1 MVRSITYARLMLA
14 AAFMPLALN
23 ADVAGAQSGSRQNVI
38 SASERSQ
45 GAKAHPQ
52 LLEQFGGAYSG
63 RQAAYVTQVGRR
75 IAMQSGIADS
85 QSAYTVTLLN
95 SNAMNAFA
103 IPGGYVY
110 VTRQLLATMNDEAE
124 LAFVLGHEVA
134 HVAARHSKKRNT
146 QSTLA
151 TLGSVLL
158 GAVTGSSQIGNLAGQ
173 AGQYL
178 VLGYSRNQEYQAD
191 TLGVRY
197 LAQAGYDPFAAPDM
211 LAGLGAQS
219 TLEARLQGKQAE
231 DSTPSWAST
240 HPLTSDRVTRARA
253 LAQKTP
259 VAQRLRNRDT
269 FLAAIDGML
278 IDDDPRQGIVDGRT
292 FRHPDLRIGFDA
304 PQGYTVTNSP
314 NAVTIEGRDGQ
325 AQFGS
330 GALGVSL
337 PSYIDGVFKAIA
349 GQAQI
354 RYSTPQPF
362 RSGSFEGMTSSARAS
377 TKSGQVDVTVTAFR
391 ATNSLAYHFVTI
403 TRAGS
408 GLGPFGPMLNSF
420 RRLTSDELG
429 SIRPRR
435 LDVVTVRP
443 NDTVQTL
450 SARMAYPD
458 YRLERFLALNGLAT
472 NERLQAG
479 SKVKIVVYGN
489 AR

>member
-1 MVRSITYARLMLA
+1 MVRSIIHSRLLLA
-14 AAFMPLALN
+14 AALMPLALN
-23 ADVAGAQSGSRQNVI
+23 AGAAGAQTGSRQNVI

-45 GAKAHPQ
+45 GAKAHPE

-95 SNAMNAFA
+95 SNLMNAFA

-178 VLGYSRNQEYQAD
+178 VLGYSRSQEYQAD

-219 TLEARLQGKQAE
+219 TLEARLQGKQGE

-259 VAQRLRNRDT
+259 VAQRLRNRDG

-304 PQGYTVTNSP
+304 PQGYTITNSP
-314 NAVTIEGRDGQ
+314 DAVTVEGRDGQ

-330 GALGVSL
+330 GAMGVSL
-337 PSYIDGVFKAIA
+337 ASYIDGVFKAIA

-354 RYSTPQPF
+354 RYSEPQPF
-362 RSGSFEGMTSSARAS
+362 RAGSFDGMTSSARAS

-391 ATNSLAYHFVTI
+391 ATSSLAYHFVTI

-408 GLGPFGPMLNSF
+408 GLGPFRPMLASF
-420 RRLTSDELG
+420 RRLTSEELG
-429 SIRPRR
+429 SIRARR
-435 LDVVTVRP
+435 IDVVTATA

-450 SARMAYPD
+450 SARMTYPD
-458 YRLERFLALNGLAT
+458 YRLERFLALNGLAP
-472 NERLQAG
+472 NERLQPG
-479 SKVKIVVYGN
+479 SKVKLVVYGN